1 MDAQAPQQ
9 PSIDPLEA
17 LPVAGR
23 DLASLLPWPARGDG
37 GGAVGYFGSRQGMV
51 VDPSFP
57 LIAKC

>member
-1 MDAQAPQQ
+1 MAC
-9 PSIDPLEA
+9 E
-17 LPVAGR
+17 GG
-23 DLASLLPWPARGDG
+23 W